1 MLIVAIA
8 AVSGL
13 VVFDLLDLLN
23 RPRAG
28 SRPG

>member
-23 RPRAG
+23 RPR
-28 SRPG
+28 SSN

>member
-8 AVSGL
+8 AVLGL

-23 RPRAG
+23 RPRTG
-28 SRPG
+28 SRTG